1 VDDLIKTILLGVLE
15 GITEFLP
22 VSSTGHLF
30 LAQPLLGADPKDEFW
45 KAFGIVIQIGAIF
58 AVIIYFRRRI
68 LDLVIGTKRP
78 SYFAKTMPRYEIDQA
93 AWALTGS
100 AIAGKTVSGPGVE
113 PMTAEDVEKA
123 DSYLTKHQRYH
134 AIAMIMVATVPVL
147 AAGLAVKIV
156 SEKLEESPVAIA
168 AALGIGGVLMWIIE
182 KLPIKVTSKKM
193 ENITLRQ
200 ALIIGFCQILA
211 ATFPGTSRSASTI
224 MSGIAA
230 GVSREAATEFSFFLA
245 IPAMFAACGYKLLKW
260 MKDNHPDGKQLMLM
274 GVGTFVSFLVAWVV
288 IAGFMNYI
296 RKHTFVGFAI
306 YRILFA
312 LFVLGFWWHS
322 THG

>member
-1 VDDLIKTILLGVLE
+1 
-15 GITEFLP
+15 
-22 VSSTGHLF
+22 
-30 LAQPLLGADPKDEFW
+30 
-45 KAFGIVIQIGAIF
+45 
-58 AVIIYFRRRI
+58 
-68 LDLVIGTKRP
+68 
-78 SYFAKTMPRYEIDQA
+78 
-93 AWALTGS
+93 
-100 AIAGKTVSGPGVE
+100 
-113 PMTAEDVEKA
+113 
-123 DSYLTKHQRYH
+123 
-134 AIAMIMVATVPVL
+134 MVATVPVL

-274 GVGTFVSFLVAWVV
+274 GVGTFVSVLVAWVV

-296 RKHTFVGFAI
+296 RKLTFVGFAI
-306 YRILFA
+306 YSILFA